1 MKKETV
7 RSKVI
12 MYFSYRK
19 YFQNLFDESVRYDTS
34 TVESRNLSCRKSAA
48 SFEKGYFDGK

>member
-7 RSKVI
+7 PSKVI

-19 YFQNLFDESVRYDTS
+19 YFQILFEESVRYDTS
-34 TVESRNLSCRKSAA
+34 TVEIRNLSCRKSAG
-48 SFEKGYFDGK
+48 SFEKDYFDGK

>member
-1 MKKETV
+1 
-7 RSKVI
+7 

-19 YFQNLFDESVRYDTS
+19 YFQIFFDESVRYDTS
-34 TVESRNLSCRKSAA
+34 TVESRNLSCRKSAG